1 MHGKQNIAGRREM
14 KKQWRSADESV
25 NYKDKKFQNISP
37 TPALAEGVSYSKVFK
52 EYFKKPATANPAAPI
67 PSVATNLRAL
77 KGEEPVIVWFG
88 HSSYLIHYR
97 GKNIL
102 VDPVFSGHASPIPGT
117 VKAFAGA
124 DIYKPQ
130 DMPDIDIMLITHN
143 HYDHLDK
150 KTLAALQPRTG
161 AYYTSLG
168 VGKDIVSCTSGN
180 QQVTEMDWW
189 ETQTIAPGITLTA
202 TPARHFSGRGFVRN
216 ESLWSSF
223 VLKLDNYTLYL
234 GGDSGYDTHFVT
246 IGEKYGPFDIAL
258 LECGQYNTA
267 WPYIHMMP
275 EQTAQ
280 AAVDLKSRVLMP
292 VHWAKF
298 RLALHPWN
306 EPAERVSAAAAL
318 LNLPLTTPMIG
329 EPVYV
334 GKQYPGGQWWR

>member
-1 MHGKQNIAGRREM
+1 M
-14 KKQWRSADESV
+14 KKKWRSREESV
-25 NYKDKKFQNISP
+25 NYKHRKFQNISP
-37 TPALAEGVSYSKVFK
+37 TPSLAEGTSYSKVLRD
-52 EYFKKPATANPAAPI
+52 YMRRPASVNPSTAIPA
-67 PSVATNLRAL
+67 VATNLGML

-88 HSSYLIHYR
+88 HSSYLVHYR

-102 VDPVFSGHASPIPGT
+102 IDPVLSGSASPLPGT
-117 VKAFAGA
+117 VKAFPGA
-124 DIYKPQ
+124 DVYKPE
-130 DMPDIDIMLITHN
+130 DMPDIDVMLITHN

-150 KTLAALQPRTG
+150 KTLAALQHRTG

-168 VGKDIVSCTSGN
+168 VGKNIACFVANDKPI
-180 QQVTEMDWW
+180 TEMDWW

-202 TPARHFSGRGFVRN
+202 APARHFSGRGLVRN

-223 VLKLDNYTLYL
+223 ILQLDNYKLYL
-234 GGDSGYDTHFVT
+234 GGDSGYDTHFAA
-246 IGEKYGPFDIAL
+246 IGEKYGPFDIAV

-280 AAVDLKSRVLMP
+280 AAVDLKASVLMP

-298 RLALHPWN
+298 RLAIHPWN
-306 EPAERVSAAAAL
+306 EPVERVAAAAAL
-318 LNLPLTTPMIG
+318 LNLPLTTPLIG

-334 GKQYPGGQWWR
+334 GKQYPGTQWWR